1 MLNKVFA
8 GLVIAFWAAMMTALV
23 RVEVFPQPTVIETF
37 STERVMRKVFS
48 NPEPLSLD
56 VYYNS
61 SNRIGHCTIEIQ
73 PQMSDKP
80 GDESGPTQKVVG
92 YKVTSDLKVRLSAF
106 GMPSRLTLVG
116 ESIFS
121 RKLELEHFRFSTV
134 IGEGRTGAAGPGDGR
149 VNVIGD
155 DHAKTVQVAFDFG
168 DFHDERLFDFDQVKD
183 AGFANAFGL
192 PGMANFSFLG
202 GGGLPSGL
210 GVSSDKGAHAQPAT
224 TTALDRLEIAGN
236 LQRVYLVYSK
246 IDDQMWT
253 KIWVDESGQVL
264 KVVTSMGL
272 EMRSDAALGM
282 GEDPNRMDRK
292 RGGGRESP
300 LGTTS
305 LSRGTRP

>member
-1 MLNKVFA
+1 MLNKLFA
-8 GLVIAFWAAMMTALV
+8 GLVIAFWSAMMTALV
-23 RVEVFPQPTVIETF
+23 RVEVFPQPTTVETF

-56 VYYNS
+56 VYYNT
-61 SNRIGHCTIEIQ
+61 SNHIGHCTIEIQ
-73 PQMSDKP
+73 PEMSDKP
-80 GDESGPTQKVVG
+80 DDESGSTQKIVG

-106 GMPSRLTLVG
+106 GMPSRLMLVG

-121 RKLELEHFRFSTV
+121 RKLELEQFRFNTV
-134 IGEGRTGAAGPGDGR
+134 IGEGRGGAGGLGDGR
-149 VNVIGD
+149 VNVVGD
-155 DHAKTVQVAFDFG
+155 DHTKTVQVTFDFG
-168 DFHDERLFDFDQVKD
+168 DFHDERLFDFDQVKG
-183 AGFANAFGL
+183 AGIANAFGL

-210 GVSSDKGAHAQPAT
+210 GVSSNGGTHAQPT
-224 TTALDRLEIAGN
+224 TTTCLDRLEIAGN

-272 EMRSDAALGM
+272 EMRSDVALGV
-282 GEDPNRMDRK
+282 GEELNRMARRK
-292 RGGGRESP
+292 AGGTKP
-300 LGTTS
+300 
-305 LSRGTRP
+305 

>member
-23 RVEVFPQPTVIETF
+23 RVEVFPQPTTIETF

-61 SNRIGHCTIEIQ
+61 SNHIGHCTIEIQ
-73 PQMSDKP
+73 PQMTDKP
-80 GDESGPTQKVVG
+80 GESASMQKITN
-92 YKVTSDLKVRLSAF
+92 YKVTTDLKIRLTAF
-106 GMPSRLTLVG
+106 GMPSRLALVG

-121 RKLELEHFRFSTV
+121 KKLELEHFRFSTA
-134 IGEGRTGAAGPGDGR
+134 IGEGRGGTGSFGDGR

-155 DHAKTVQVAFDFG
+155 DRTKTVQVAFDFG
-168 DFHDERLFDFDQVKD
+168 DFHDERLFDFDQVKG
-183 AGFANAFGL
+183 AGFANALGL
-192 PGMANFSFLG
+192 PGMANFSFFG

-210 GVSSDKGAHAQPAT
+210 GVSSDGDAHAQPMT
-224 TTALDRLEIAGN
+224 TTSLDRLEIAGN
-236 LQRVYLVYSK
+236 LQRVYLVYSRLGG
-246 IDDQMWT
+246 QMWT

-272 EMRSDAALGM
+272 EMRSDVALGM
-282 GEDPNRMDRK
+282 GEEPSRIGRR
-292 RGGGRESP
+292 RGGRVKP
-300 LGTTS
+300 
-305 LSRGTRP
+305 

>member
-37 STERVMRKVFS
+37 STDRIMRKVFS

-56 VYYNS
+56 VYYNT
-61 SNRIGHCTIEIQ
+61 SNHIGHCTIEIQ
-73 PQMSDKP
+73 PEM
-80 GDESGPTQKVVG
+80 GDEPANESGAAQRITG

-116 ESIFS
+116 ESTFN
-121 RKLELEHFRFSTV
+121 RKLELEKFRFSTD
-134 IGEGRTGAAGPGDGR
+134 IGEGRPGVRGLGDGR
-149 VNVIGD
+149 VNIVGD
-155 DHAKTVQVAFDFG
+155 DRTKMVQVAFDFG
-168 DFHDERLFDFDQVKD
+168 DFHDERLFDFDQVKG

-202 GGGLPSGL
+202 AGGIPSGL
-210 GVSSDKGAHAQPAT
+210 GAPSDSGAHAQPT
-224 TTALDRLEIAGN
+224 TTTSLDRLEIAGN
-236 LQRVYLVYSK
+236 LQRVYLLYSK

-272 EMRSDAALGM
+272 EMRSDVALGM
-282 GEDPNRMDRK
+282 GESPHHGRR
-292 RGGGRESP
+292 RGGGNKP
-300 LGTTS
+300 
-305 LSRGTRP
+305 